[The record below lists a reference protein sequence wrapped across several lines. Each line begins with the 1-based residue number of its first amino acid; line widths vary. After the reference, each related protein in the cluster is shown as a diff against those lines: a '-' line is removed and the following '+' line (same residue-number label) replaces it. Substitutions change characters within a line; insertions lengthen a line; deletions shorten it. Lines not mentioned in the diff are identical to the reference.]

1 MLILISMG
9 TLVMELDLIEDQV
22 FHFQVVDL
30 VKIKKTILDNNN
42 KKDILV
48 LRKGPKKGLEHTLT
62 AEKVYSINFTV
73 TKNRFCLS
81 FHYNEANS

>member
-1 MLILISMG
+1 MG

-22 FHFQVVDL
+22 FHFQMVDL
-30 VKIKKTILDNNN
+30 VKIKKAMLDNNN